1 VSAFSAAVVQPLVEC
16 ANQDNLS
23 PSKGCVVHLY
33 AASIFGDRLPYR
45 LVPGPQH
52 YSLIVAA
59 ELAD

>member
-1 VSAFSAAVVQPLVEC
+1 MEC

-23 PSKGCVVHLY
+23 PSNGCVIHLY

-52 YSLIVAA
+52 YSLIVGA